1 MIAKIL
7 NKPGYWFIKY
17 ICSRK
22 FFAGM
27 ILKPALHFQ
36 SWLYHVI
43 SACAVTLNQGIHPKH
58 RILSYKEWFL
68 DNICPGQV
76 VLDIGC
82 NTGIMPELFSVKAA
96 FVYGVEINPRLV
108 EEAKANHQQENI
120 KFICADATKY
130 DYTHCQS
137 IDCVTLSNVL
147 EHIEY
152 RVDFLK
158 NLVAVIKKNNSK
170 KFLVLIRV
178 PLVDRDWL
186 TVYKK
191 ELGMNYKLDEG
202 HYTEYTL
209 DQFQQEMIDAGITIK
224 QHQVRFGE
232 LYTVCTA

>member
-1 MIAKIL
+1 MISKIL

-17 ICSRK
+17 ICQRK

-27 ILKPALHFQ
+27 ILKPALHFH

-43 SACAVTLNQGIHPKH
+43 SACAVALNQGIHPKH

-68 DNICPGQV
+68 DNIYPGQV

-82 NTGIMPELFSVKAA
+82 NTGMMPELFSEKAA
-96 FVYGVEINPRLV
+96 FVYGVEINPLLV
-108 EEAKANHQQENI
+108 EKAKANREKKNI
-120 KFICADATKY
+120 EFICADATNY
-130 DYTHCQS
+130 DYTKCRS

-158 NLVAVIKKNNSK
+158 KLLVAVKKNK
-170 KFLVLIRV
+170 YGKITVLIRV
-178 PLVDRDWL
+178 PMVDRDWL
-186 TVYKK
+186 TLYRK
-191 ELGMNYKLDEG
+191 ELGVNYKLDGG

-209 DQFQQEMIDAGITIK
+209 DQFQQEMSDAGITIE
-224 QHQVRFGE
+224 QHQIRFGE
-232 LYTVCTA
+232 LYVVCSV